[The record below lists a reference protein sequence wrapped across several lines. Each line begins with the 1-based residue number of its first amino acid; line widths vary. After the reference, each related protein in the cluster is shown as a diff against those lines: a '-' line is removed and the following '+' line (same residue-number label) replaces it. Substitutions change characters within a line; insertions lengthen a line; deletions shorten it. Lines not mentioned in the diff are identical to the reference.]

1 MDNLVVVL
9 SSLLAKKEIK
19 YQDKRMNDI
28 VIKFFAPN
36 DVMLVTDKGYKVKAE
51 KYTIGRKVGPKT
63 FVPVKMDIGDFVLL
77 PQAMTIMDIIDLRES
92 LEKERTA

>member
-1 MDNLVVVL
+1 MYDYL
-9 SSLLAKKEIK
+9 
-19 YQDKRMNDI
+19 I
-28 VIKFFAPN
+28 VGSGLYGSIFAREA
-36 DVMLVTDKGYKVKAE
+36 TDKGYKVKAE

-92 LEKERTA
+92 LEKEGTA